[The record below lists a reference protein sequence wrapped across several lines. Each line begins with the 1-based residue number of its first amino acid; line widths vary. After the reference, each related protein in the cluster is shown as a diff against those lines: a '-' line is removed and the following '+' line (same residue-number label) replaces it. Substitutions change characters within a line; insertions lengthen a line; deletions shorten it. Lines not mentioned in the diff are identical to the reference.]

1 MRIRRYIST
10 SRSSPRIMIK
20 TISRCWLLL
29 LVSGMIFCISGCGA
43 KKTFPADPVDGSGTA
58 AEEPVPET
66 DGSSG
71 DDWKKSISEFVH
83 EIPGIGDYI
92 EVLPEGDSLFVN
104 NSPVFYYYEQLS
116 GEEQALYDAMWTI
129 VQDPA
134 SDKYRKK
141 VSVTAD
147 PASEEFEMEITRA
160 LHALENDHPELF
172 WLRQSGSFRYYY
184 LDRRDRSGCY
194 SLMVQLSRTYDR
206 YEEEMTAFNSAVQ
219 AFMSEI
225 DLTAPDPLIAL
236 EIHDRLIDMVS
247 YDQVL
252 AGEEQAE
259 RSADYGY
266 TAYGALVANS
276 RGEAH
281 TAVCDG
287 YTYAYQY
294 LLQQAGIEAVRVAG
308 FAGDSEET
316 AGGHSWN
323 ALLLDDGWY
332 EVDAT
337 WDDNNPGFD
346 QNDPDNW
353 LLNEAVNDWNY
364 WDRIRHY
371 MYGLTT
377 EEIRYFEPDDS
388 YTYYYESDTWT
399 GHASFLGSSVHI
411 RDTWEEQE
419 TTHDYIT
426 YLAPE
431 ATGTTYT
438 YDYLINWRWALL
450 QEQNVNA
457 EQETYEDF

>member
-1 MRIRRYIST
+1 MIRRKRRR
-10 SRSSPRIMIK
+10 SRKKVLLGRF
-20 TISRCWLLL
+20 LLL
-29 LVSGMIFCISGCGA
+29 AAAGLLLCASACRTRERTLAASGEEEVSGGG
-43 KKTFPADPVDGSGTA
+43 
-58 AEEPVPET
+58 
-66 DGSSG
+66 
-71 DDWKKSISEFVH
+71 WKKSVSEFMH
-83 EIPGIGDYI
+83 DIPGLGDYF
-92 EVLPEGDSLFVN
+92 EKLPEGESLFVN
-104 NSPVFYYYEQLS
+104 SSPSFYYYEQLS
-116 GEEQALYDAMWTI
+116 EEEQALYEAMQT
-129 VQDPA
+129 VMQDPT
-134 SDKYRKK
+134 STEYRKK

-160 LHALENDHPELF
+160 LHALENDHPEFF

-184 LDRRDRSGCY
+184 LDRTDRNGRY
-194 SLMVQLSRTYDR
+194 ALMVQLSRPYDR
-206 YEEEMTAFNSAVQ
+206 YEEEMTAFNSAVET
-219 AFMSEI
+219 FMSGI
-225 DLTAPDPLIAL
+225 DLTAPKPLVAL
-236 EIHDRLIDMVS
+236 EIHDRLIDMAE

-308 FAGDSEET
+308 FAGDSAET

-323 ALLLDDGWY
+323 VLLLDDGWY

-337 WDDNNPGFD
+337 WDDNNPSFD
-346 QNDPDNW
+346 QDDPENW
-353 LLNEAVNDWNY
+353 LLNEAVSDPDY

-377 EEIRYFEPDDS
+377 EEIRNFRPDDS
-388 YTYYYESDTWT
+388 YTYYYESETWT
-399 GHASFLGSSVHI
+399 GHASFLGPSVHI
-411 RDTWEEQE
+411 RDTREEQE

-431 ATGTTYT
+431 ARGTTYT
-438 YDYLINWRWALL
+438 YDYLINWKWARL
-450 QEQNVNA
+450 QEENGNP
-457 EQETYEDF
+457 ESGGTETYGEW